1 VFYRQGVF
9 HVDAAHAV
17 HGRPRGGEL
26 RLGPGLE
33 SVTDSSIRALS
44 SATAGSI
51 TLVGPMEP
59 GIPPVPPST
68 ITLMTKAGAS
78 IGVGTDL
85 PTKALHVVGNICSAG
100 SIGACSDVRFKND
113 IEPLDGALPPVDRLT
128 GVRYSWRVEDFA
140 EIHFGTDRQV
150 GLVAQEV
157 RKVLP
162 EAVTEQS
169 DGSLTVDYSRLT
181 PVLIQ
186 AIKELRSENESLKER
201 VEAPERT

>member
-1 VFYRQGVF
+1 
-9 HVDAAHAV
+9 
-17 HGRPRGGEL
+17 
-26 RLGPGLE
+26 
-33 SVTDSSIRALS
+33 
-44 SATAGSI
+44 
-51 TLVGPMEP
+51 
-59 GIPPVPPST
+59 
-68 ITLMTKAGAS
+68 
-78 IGVGTDL
+78 DL